1 MQREAGFYCFNMRHR
16 RLVIALCLFA
26 LVFGF
31 AGCTPRETPAEAGL
45 RTKTLLLGNGAEPAD
60 LDPQIDTAY
69 TDMNILVALFEGL
82 TTLDELTGQPQ
93 PGMAERWEASPD
105 GLEWTFHL
113 RADARWSNGDPLTA
127 DDFVYSFRRILAP
140 RLASEYAYMLKPLK
154 NAEAINAGKI
164 TDLAAL
170 GVRAVDPHTLALTLG
185 EPCPWL
191 LALAAHQAWFPVH
204 RATIEKFG
212 GMDQRGTRWTRPGN
226 FVGNGAFALKEWTPN
241 SRLIVEKN
249 PYYWDAAHNRLN
261 AVVFFPNEDIA
272 TDERNFRA
280 GQLHLTY
287 DLPPEKIAT
296 YRDEAPQFLRID
308 PFLETFYLRFN
319 VTKPPLDN
327 LKVRQALARALDR
340 AAICRS
346 VLRDSRAPA
355 HAFTPPGTAGYTA
368 QANVP
373 DDFAAARRLLAA
385 AGFPGGKGFPTLEVQ
400 IKNDDLH
407 RSVLEAIQ
415 QMWRRE
421 LGINVVLAPLEQK
434 TWIANQQ
441 AMTYQICSSRWAG
454 DYLDPNTFL
463 DLWVTNGGNN
473 QTGWSNPG
481 YDRLIAEA
489 AHTLDTVR
497 RQALQQQAEA
507 LLLDEVPI
515 VPLFHGARIYLI
527 HPAVR
532 NWQPTLLGLHRYQYV
547 ELGDAP

>member
-1 MQREAGFYCFNMRHR
+1 MRFR
-16 RLVIALCLFA
+16 RLVTTLSLFA
-26 LVFGF
+26 LALGL
-31 AGCTPRETPAEAGL
+31 AGCTQRETPAEAGV

-60 LDPQIDTAY
+60 LDPQTDTAY
-69 TDMNILVALFEGL
+69 TDMNVLMALFEGL

-93 PGMAERWEASPD
+93 PGMAESWESSPD

-113 RADARWSNGDPLTA
+113 RADARWSNGEPLTA

-154 NAEAINAGKI
+154 NAEAINTGKI
-164 TDLAAL
+164 SDLAVL
-170 GVRAVDPHTLALTLG
+170 GACAVDPHTLQLTLG

-191 LALAAHQAWFPVH
+191 LALAAQQAWFPVH
-204 RATIEKFG
+204 RGTIEKFG
-212 GMDQRGTRWTRPGN
+212 AMDQRGTRWTRPGN

-249 PYYWDAAHNRLN
+249 PYYWDVAHNQLN

-287 DLPPEKIAT
+287 DLPAEKIAT
-296 YRDEAPQFLRID
+296 YRDESPQFLRID

-319 VTKPPLDN
+319 VAKPPLDN

-346 VLRDSRAPA
+346 VLRNSRVPA

-368 QANVP
+368 QASVP
-373 DDFAAARRLLAA
+373 DDFAAARRLLAE

-421 LGINVVLAPLEQK
+421 LGLNVVIAPLEQK

-441 AMTYQICSSRWAG
+441 AMTYQVSSSRWAG

-463 DLWVTNGGNN
+463 DLFVTNGGNN
-473 QTGWSNPG
+473 QTGWGRPE
-481 YDRLIAEA
+481 YDRWIAEA
-489 AHTLDTVR
+489 AHTLETAR
-497 RQALQQQAEA
+497 RQALQQKAEA
-507 LLLDEVPI
+507 LLLDEVPV
-515 VPLFHGARIYLI
+515 VPLFHGARVYLI

>member
-1 MQREAGFYCFNMRHR
+1 MRHR
-16 RLVIALCLFA
+16 QLVIALCLFA
-26 LVFGF
+26 WVLVL
-31 AGCTPRETPAEAGL
+31 AGCAPRETPAEAGI

-60 LDPQIDTAY
+60 LDPQTDTAY

-105 GLEWTFHL
+105 GLVWTFHL

-127 DDFVYSFRRILAP
+127 EDFVYSFRRILAP
-140 RLASEYAYMLKPLK
+140 KLASEYAYMLWPLK
-154 NAEAINAGKI
+154 NAEAINTGKF
-164 TDLAAL
+164 TDPAAL
-170 GVRAVDPHTLALTLG
+170 GVRAVDPHTLQLTLG

-191 LALAAHQAWFPVH
+191 LALAAQQAWFPVH
-204 RATIEKFG
+204 RATIAKFG
-212 GMDQRGTRWTRPGN
+212 ALDQRGTRWTRPGN

-241 SRLIVEKN
+241 SRLSVEKN
-249 PYYWDAAHNRLN
+249 PHYWDAAHNQLN

-287 DLPPEKIAT
+287 DLPPEKITT
-296 YRDEAPQFLRID
+296 YRDEAPQLLRID
-308 PFLETFYLRFN
+308 PFLETFFLRFN
-319 VTKPPLDN
+319 VAKPPLDN

-346 VLRDSRAPA
+346 VLRDSRTPA

-368 QANVP
+368 QASVP
-373 DDFAAARRLLAA
+373 DDFATARRLLAE

-400 IKNDDLH
+400 VKNDDLH
-407 RSVLEAIQ
+407 RRVLEAIQ

-421 LGINVVLAPLEQK
+421 LGINVLIAPLEQK

-473 QTGWSNPG
+473 QTGWSRPE

-489 AHTLDTVR
+489 ARTLDTAR

-515 VPLFHGARIYLI
+515 VPLFHGARVCLI

-547 ELGDAP
+547 GLGDD

>member
-1 MQREAGFYCFNMRHR
+1 MQREAGFYCPNMRHR
-16 RLVIALCLFA
+16 RLFIAPCLFA
-26 LVFGF
+26 LTLGLVSCSQRESPAA
-31 AGCTPRETPAEAGL
+31 AGI
-45 RTKTLLLGNGAEPAD
+45 RTKTLLIGNGAEPAD
-60 LDPQIDTAY
+60 LDPQTDTAY

-105 GLEWTFHL
+105 GLIWTFHL
-113 RADARWSNGDPLTA
+113 RADARWSNGNPLTA
-127 DDFVYSFRRILAP
+127 EDFVYSFRRILSP
-140 RLASEYAYMLKPLK
+140 KLASEYAYMLWPLK
-154 NAEAINAGKI
+154 NAEAINTDKI

-170 GVRAVDPHTLALTLG
+170 GVRAVDSHTLQLTLG

-191 LALAAHQAWFPVH
+191 LALAAQQAWFPVQ

-212 GMDQRGTRWTRPGN
+212 AMDQRGTRWTRPGN

-241 SRLIVEKN
+241 SRLIVEKD
-249 PYYWDAAHNRLN
+249 PYYWDAAHNQLN

-287 DLPPEKIAT
+287 DLPPEKITT
-296 YRDEAPQFLRID
+296 YRDDAPQLLRID

-319 VTKPPLDN
+319 VAKPPLDN

-346 VLRDSRAPA
+346 VLRDSRTPA

-368 QANVP
+368 QAGVP
-373 DDFAAARRLLAA
+373 DDFAAARRLLAE
-385 AGFPGGKGFPTLEVQ
+385 AGFPGGKGFPALEVQ
-400 IKNDDLH
+400 VKNDNLH

-421 LGINVVLAPLEQK
+421 LGINIVIAPLEQK

-463 DLWVTNGGNN
+463 DLWLTNGGNN
-473 QTGWSNPG
+473 QTGWGRPE

-489 AHTLDTVR
+489 ARTLDTAR

-515 VPLFHGARIYLI
+515 VPLFYGARVYLI

>member
-1 MQREAGFYCFNMRHR
+1 MRLR
-16 RLVIALCLFA
+16 QLVATLSLFA
-26 LVFGF
+26 LALGL
-31 AGCTPRETPAEAGL
+31 AGCTQRETPAEAGV

-60 LDPQIDTAY
+60 LDPQTDTAY
-69 TDMNILVALFEGL
+69 TDMNVLVALFEGL

-93 PGMAERWEASPD
+93 PGMAESWEASPD
-105 GLEWTFHL
+105 GLVWTFHL
-113 RADARWSNGDPLTA
+113 RADAQWSNGDPLTA
-127 DDFVYSFRRILAP
+127 DDFVYSFHRILAP

-154 NAEAINAGKI
+154 NAEAINTGKI

-170 GVRAVDPHTLALTLG
+170 GVRATDPHTLQLALG

-204 RATIEKFG
+204 RGTIEKFG
-212 GMDQRGTRWTRPGN
+212 TMDQRGTRWTRPGN

-241 SRLIVEKN
+241 SRLIAEKN
-249 PYYWDAAHNRLN
+249 PYYWDVAHNQLN

-287 DLPPEKIAT
+287 DLPAEKIAT
-296 YRDEAPQFLRID
+296 YRDESPQFLRID

-319 VTKPPLDN
+319 VAKPPLDK

-346 VLRDSRAPA
+346 VLRNSRAPA
-355 HAFTPPGTAGYTA
+355 HAFTPPATAGYTA
-368 QANVP
+368 QASVP
-373 DDFAAARRLLAA
+373 DDFAAARRLLAE

-421 LGINVVLAPLEQK
+421 LGINVVIAPLEQK

-441 AMTYQICSSRWAG
+441 AMTYQVSSSRWAG

-463 DLWVTNGGNN
+463 DLFVTNGGNN
-473 QTGWSNPG
+473 QTGWGRPE
-481 YDRLIAEA
+481 YDRWIAEA
-489 AHTLDTVR
+489 AHTLETAR
-497 RQALQQQAEA
+497 RQALQQKAEA
-507 LLLDEVPI
+507 LLLDEVPV
-515 VPLFHGARIYLI
+515 VPLFHGARVYLI

-547 ELGDAP
+547 ELGGD

>member
-1 MQREAGFYCFNMRHR
+1 MARHR
-16 RLVIALCLFA
+16 ILPRLSFCCLLA
-26 LVFGF
+26 LVVT
-31 AGCTPRETPAEAGL
+31 GCTPRETPAAAGI

-60 LDPQIDTAY
+60 LDPQTDTAY

-105 GLEWTFHL
+105 GLVWTIHL
-113 RADARWSNGDPLTA
+113 RADAQWSNGDPLTA
-127 DDFVYSFRRILAP
+127 EDFVYSFRRMLAP
-140 RLASEYAYMLKPLK
+140 KLASEYAYMLWPLK

-164 TDLAAL
+164 ADLAAL
-170 GVRAVDPHTLALTLG
+170 GVRAVDPHTLQLTLG

-212 GMDQRGTRWTRPGN
+212 AMDQRGTRWTRPEN
-226 FVGNGAFALKEWTPN
+226 FVGNGAFTLKEWTPN
-241 SRLIVEKN
+241 SRLIVDKN
-249 PYYWDAAHNRLN
+249 PHYWDTAHNRLN
-261 AVVFFPNEDIA
+261 AVVFFPNESIA

-296 YRDEAPQFLRID
+296 YRDEAPQLLRVD

-319 VTKPPLDN
+319 VAKPPLDK
-327 LKVRQALARALDR
+327 LEVRQALARALDR
-340 AAICRS
+340 AALCRS
-346 VLRDSRAPA
+346 VLRDSRMPA

-368 QANVP
+368 QASVT

-421 LGINVVLAPLEQK
+421 LGINVTIAPLEQK
-434 TWIANQQ
+434 TWISNQQ

-473 QTGWSNPG
+473 QTGWSNPV
-481 YDRLIAEA
+481 YDRLMAGA
-489 AHTLDTVR
+489 ARTLDTAR

-507 LLLDEVPI
+507 LLLDAVPI
-515 VPLFHGARIYLI
+515 VPLFHGARVYLI

-532 NWQPTLLGLHRYQYV
+532 NWQPTLLGLHRYQYIG
-547 ELGDAP
+547 LGDD